1 MILPTIWM
9 VCLMATTAV
18 GSGEKLSMSLQ
29 QSGFHRFYNLLI
41 YASVP
46 ENKCYILEIYDTL
59 HISCSPGNQTHA
71 TIASHR
77 LFQLVPTSIPISWTI
92 WSDSIRCFCSNWFVY
107 KINHFQYIF
116 FKLPDQLYDQQTCE
130 YRRDCIKIERI
141 WIVFVRRHW
150 ISLHDRSSHSLSVS
164 VIGKAKVVL
173 YLI

>member
-1 MILPTIWM
+1 MIVLKFINNQKCSNKTFLCINIFLNTFLNNLVWMILPTIWM

-92 WSDSIRCFCSNWFVY
+92 WSDSKRFFCSNWFVY

-116 FKLPDQLYDQQTCE
+116 FLIT
-130 YRRDCIKIERI
+130 
-141 WIVFVRRHW
+141 
-150 ISLHDRSSHSLSVS
+150 RST
-164 VIGKAKVVL
+164 I
-173 YLI
+173 